1 MKKKISLPI
10 VITVALLAA
19 AIAFSAAFII
29 ARASFNSELH
39 QLSEKQ
45 ALFGNLA
52 DIDRWVRENYSGT
65 INEETLIRELCKAYA
80 DAIGGDVLYVKAEDF
95 DEAKYK
101 KGENC
106 AVYPLSNGDTMVI
119 LKN

>member
-45 ALFGNLA
+45 ALFGNC
-52 DIDRWVRENYSGT
+52 YSYLGNPAYEAFFRYIGSLLRSLYNCGDSSISRASYSLPST
-65 INEETLIRELCKAYA
+65 STLR
-80 DAIGGDVLYVKAEDF
+80 
-95 DEAKYK
+95 
-101 KGENC
+101 
-106 AVYPLSNGDTMVI
+106 
-119 LKN
+119 

>member
-1 MKKKISLPI
+1 MKKRISLPI
-10 VITVALLAA
+10 AIAAVLLAA
-19 AIAFSAAFII
+19 AIAFTAAFLI
-29 ARASFNSELH
+29 ARASFNSGLQ

-52 DIDRWVRENYSGT
+52 DIDRWVRENYEGDIDGEALS
-65 INEETLIRELCKAYA
+65 RELCKAYA

-95 DEAKYK
+95 DEAKYQ

-106 AVYPLSNGDTMVI
+106 VTYPLPNGGIVVI
-119 LKN
+119 LK